1 MGRSRRGPRGTRP
14 AGPQQPAAAISG
26 NDRLRTTKHQI
37 YVLRATQNNQ
47 KWTYNTNG
55 TITGSSGKCVAAAGG
70 GTTAGTKLELRTCDG
85 SAAQKWIL

>member
-1 MGRSRRGPRGTRP
+1 M
-14 AGPQQPAAAISG
+14 
-26 NDRLRTTKHQI
+26 
-37 YVLRATQNNQ
+37 RATQNNQ